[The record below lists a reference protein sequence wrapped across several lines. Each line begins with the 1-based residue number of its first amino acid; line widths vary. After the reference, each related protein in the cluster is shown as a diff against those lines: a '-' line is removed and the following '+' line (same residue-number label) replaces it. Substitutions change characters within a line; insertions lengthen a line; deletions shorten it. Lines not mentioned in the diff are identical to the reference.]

1 MTKTKH
7 PFHYEGFSN
16 PNGTIVP
23 DDVFDRLM
31 PELTEA
37 ELRVL
42 LYIVRR
48 TFGFKKDRDSIS
60 LSQMVQGIRT
70 KDGRVLDRG
79 TGMTRRGVMKGVAG
93 LREKGIIQV
102 EKKTSTDGVN
112 QVNVYRLRF
121 KDEAPRGVGN
131 DVPYGREQGS
141 PGVGNHVPP
150 QQTVLQQTVKQK
162 NVGVNDFGK
171 NRKPEGQVEYLV
183 GEIEKVTADTHSRK
197 TFRAIAADL
206 PDQIIFQ
213 ILAEIKQGQGIRNRG
228 AVFVAA
234 ARKRLHRHKE
244 VTLYPAPP
252 KAA

>member
-1 MTKTKH
+1 MIKTKH

-23 DDVFDRLM
+23 DDVFDQLM

-42 LYIVRR
+42 LYVVRR
-48 TFGFKKDRDSIS
+48 TYGFKKDRDAIS

-70 KDGRVLDRG
+70 KDGRTLDRG

-102 EKKTSTDGVN
+102 EKKSSIDGVN

-121 KDEAPRGVGN
+121 KDKGQRGVGN

-141 PGVGNHVPP
+141 PGVGNDVPP
-150 QQTVLQQTVKQK
+150 QQTVLQQTVKQN
-162 NVGVNDFGK
+162 NVGANDFGN

-206 PDQIIFQ
+206 PDETIFQ

-244 VTLYPAPP
+244 VTLYPAPS